1 MTKGDYPPLR
11 MVIEGGKLSPATP
24 FDAERV
30 DSYRRGTIVNVRLT
44 EDRDRVLVRK
54 WWAVLGLA
62 IKQCETPWKNKEEA
76 SEAIK
81 LALGIVN
88 LSKTVGGQYMQ
99 YPKSL
104 TELDDP
110 EMTDALEQMMELLHR
125 ITGVDPDT
133 LCKEA
138 ASVGNDNQK
147 STEQPT
153 GEREGF
159 SEGFAHAETETL
171 SGDHE
176 NHDPDTGEIED
187 NTNGEASGYPSVT
200 DAAPADAETSS
211 PASDSEAGEVSPP
224 VASPASAQP
233 DKELLIKTFRLLWA
247 AKGPDPSVV
256 DDQAKLLKP
265 DFETAN
271 EATKKKAGTIKTQIK
286 MVPEIG
292 EPDVLEYI
300 AGIIGVEPSELVQP
314 AED

>member
-11 MVIEGGKLSPATP
+11 MVIEGGKMSPATP
-24 FDAERV
+24 FDAERI

-62 IKQCETPWKNKEEA
+62 IKQCETPWKTKEEA

-88 LSKTVGGQYMQ
+88 LSKTVGGQFMQ

-104 TELDDP
+104 TELEDP

-133 LCKEA
+133 LRKEA
-138 ASVGNDNQK
+138 AHVG
-147 STEQPT
+147 EQP
-153 GEREGF
+153 
-159 SEGFAHAETETL
+159 A
-171 SGDHE
+171 
-176 NHDPDTGEIED
+176 DPDTGEIED
-187 NTNGEASGYPSVT
+187 NTDG
-200 DAAPADAETSS
+200 ADPVEGTSS
-211 PASDSEAGEVSPP
+211 PSLDTASAGETASHV
-224 VASPASAQP
+224 SPASNEP

-247 AKGPDPSVV
+247 ARGPDGDVV
-256 DDQAKLLKP
+256 DAQAKLLKG
-265 DFETAN
+265 DFEAAN
-271 EATKKKAGTIKTQIK
+271 QATKDKAGTIKTQIK

-292 EPDVLEYI
+292 EADVLEYL
-300 AGIIGVEPSELVQP
+300 AGVIGVEPSELMEP
-314 AED
+314 A